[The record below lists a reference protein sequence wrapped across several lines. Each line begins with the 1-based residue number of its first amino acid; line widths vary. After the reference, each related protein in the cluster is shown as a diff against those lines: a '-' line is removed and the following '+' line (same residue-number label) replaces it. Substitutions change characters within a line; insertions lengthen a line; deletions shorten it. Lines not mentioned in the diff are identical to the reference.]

1 MYLGQIGLIAIAIGL
16 LFFCAQ
22 VLSVDFINKDNREKF
37 KVLCA
42 KEKHSRTKE
51 EQEFIDIT
59 WHKYYMTKVRNISF
73 LVGVPLLAGTLLFN
87 YITK

>member
-1 MYLGQIGLIAIAIGL
+1 MYLGQIGLIAIAISI

-22 VLSVDFINKDNREKF
+22 VLSVDFINKKNREKF
-37 KVLCA
+37 KVLFA
-42 KEKHSRTKE
+42 KEKYSRTKE
-51 EQEFIDIT
+51 EQEFIDMT

-73 LVGVPLLAGTLLFN
+73 LIGIPLVVGSLLFN